1 VEKRVHGG
9 KEKMNPHL
17 DELISL
23 CKHPATV
30 VQEGVWELG

>member
-1 VEKRVHGG
+1 
-9 KEKMNPHL
+9 MNPHL

-30 VQEGVWELG
+30 VQEAAREANYGINE